1 MRLVVHGIVQG
12 VGFRPAVHRIAA
24 SMGLNGWVQNNGG
37 NVVIELDG
45 DHEVFL
51 DRLMNSLPPLSH
63 VDKVDILDSKTTV
76 TDGFRIIPSSKGQR
90 AAGIPVDTAICPECL
105 REMSDSSDRRGAY
118 PFTSCTDC
126 GARFTLI
133 SELPYDRINTAFSR
147 FEPCSKCRD
156 EYSSTGDRRFHHQT
170 VCCPDCGPHY
180 RLVVDDF
187 ETTDSPIEEFAR
199 MLEDGAIGVAK
210 GWGGMHI
217 CCTLDNIPKMRRWYG
232 REQKPFAVMVRD
244 LDAVRKY
251 SDPDD
256 DEIEALCSPQRPI
269 VLVPKKDGEFN
280 EYASP
285 GLDSIGLFLPYTG
298 MQHLLF
304 QHLKVDALVMTS
316 ANVPGEPMILDDDNV
331 FSMGAD
337 AYLLHDQDILNR
349 ADDSVIRVF
358 DGGMF
363 FIRRSR
369 GHTPAW
375 LPAPAIGTVVALGG
389 QENIAGTLAH
399 NGRMYCTQYIGDADH
414 IGVLEYLDSSIE
426 HLRMLLGADEVSHV
440 ALDLHPGY
448 SNRRLARPMAE
459 RLGAEMVEIQH
470 HWAHAASLLVDANVD
485 EAAVLTL
492 DGSGYGDDGTAW
504 GGEVL
509 LSTLDGYRRVG
520 HLRPIPLLGG
530 EKAVYDIKRLCFA
543 IDGLGGRENSMF
555 EPQDARVLDVMMSKS
570 VTSSSMGR
578 IMDALSC
585 YLGVCDRRSY
595 DGEPAMKLETLL
607 NKGRRSMD
615 YTAEKSGLAVDSVS
629 LITEV
634 IGSSLS
640 KDDKAYTI
648 VSCLIDAMVEQAAD
662 AVQSCGVNCI
672 GVTGGVSYNN
682 AVCSMVKDKVESMGL
697 EFIRHRQVP
706 NGDGGLSVG
715 QAAIALRR
723 TV

>member
-12 VGFRPAVHRIAA
+12 VGFRPAVHRIAE

-45 DHEVFL
+45 DHKEFL
-51 DRLMNSLPPLSH
+51 DRLTDSLPPLAH
-63 VDKVDILDSKTTV
+63 VERVDVLDSETTGEN
-76 TDGFRIIPSSKGQR
+76 GFRIIPSTKGEKG
-90 AAGIPVDTAICPECL
+90 AGIPVDTAICPECL
-105 REMSDSSDRRGAY
+105 KEMDDPNDRRRGY

-133 SELPYDRINTAFSR
+133 SDLPYDRINTAFSK
-147 FEPCSKCRD
+147 FEPCSKCEE
-156 EYSSTGDRRFHHQT
+156 EYSSPGDRRFHHQT
-170 VCCPDCGPHY
+170 VCCPDCGPRY
-180 RLVVDDF
+180 RLVADGVD
-187 ETTDSPIEEFAR
+187 TTDSAIKGFAR

-210 GWGGMHI
+210 SWGGMHI
-217 CCTLDNIPKMRRWYG
+217 CCTMENIPQMRRWYG

-244 LDAVRKY
+244 LEAARRY

-256 DEIEALCSPQRPI
+256 DEVKALISPQRPI
-269 VLVPKKDGEFN
+269 VLVPKKYGRSTED
-280 EYASP
+280 ASP

-304 QHLKVDALVMTS
+304 QHLKGDALVMTS
-316 ANVPGEPMILDDDNV
+316 ANVPGEPMILDDYNIR
-331 FSMGAD
+331 SMDAD
-337 AYLLHDQDILNR
+337 AYLLHDQEILNR

-358 DGGMF
+358 DGGES

-375 LPAPAIGTVVALGG
+375 LKAPGDGTVVALGG

-399 NGRMYCTQYIGDADH
+399 KERMYCTQHIGDADH
-414 IGVLEYLDSSIE
+414 IGVLEYLDSSLG
-426 HLRMLLGADEVSHV
+426 HLRRLLGADEVSHV
-440 ALDLHPGY
+440 VLDRHPGY
-448 SNRRLARPMAE
+448 SNRRLARLMAE
-459 RLGAEMVEIQH
+459 GLGAEMLEVQH
-470 HWAHAASLLVDANVD
+470 HWAHAASLLVDADVD

-492 DGSGYGDDGTAW
+492 DGNGYGDDGTAW

-530 EKAVYDIKRLCFA
+530 EKAVYDIRRLCFA
-543 IDGLGGRENSMF
+543 IDGLAGRENDMF
-555 EPQDARVLDVMMSKS
+555 DPHDARVLDMMMSKS

-585 YLGVCDRRSY
+585 YLNVCDRRSY
-595 DGEPAMKLETLL
+595 DGEPAMKLEPLL

-615 YTAEKSGLAVDSVS
+615 FKAGRSGLVVDSVS
-629 LITEV
+629 LIADV
-634 IGSSLS
+634 IASPLS
-640 KDDKAYTI
+640 KADKAYTI
-648 VSCLIDAMVEQAAD
+648 ISCLIDAMVEQAAD
-662 AVQSCGVNCI
+662 AVQNRGTDCI

-682 AVCSMVKDKVESMGL
+682 AVCSMVKEKVESMGL
-697 EFIRHRQVP
+697 EFIRHRRVP

-723 TV
+723 SL

>member
-12 VGFRPAVHRIAA
+12 VGFRPAVHRIAT
-24 SMGLNGWVQNNGG
+24 SMDVNGWVQNNGG
-37 NVVIELDG
+37 NVVIELDR
-45 DHEVFL
+45 DHEEFL
-51 DRLMNSLPPLSH
+51 DRLMSSLPPLSQ
-63 VDKVDILDSKTTV
+63 VERVEVLDSDAAV
-76 TDGFRIIPSSKGQR
+76 GNGFRIIPSTSGER
-90 AAGIPVDTAICPECL
+90 GAGIPVDTAICPECL
-105 REMSDSSDRRGAY
+105 TEMGDPSDRRAGY

-133 SELPYDRINTAFSR
+133 SELPYDRVNTAFSR
-147 FEPCSKCRD
+147 FEPCPRCKD
-156 EYSSTGDRRFHHQT
+156 EYSSSGDRRFHHQT
-170 VCCPDCGPHY
+170 VCCPECGPRY
-180 RLVVDDF
+180 RLVVDDV
-187 ETTDSPIEEFAR
+187 ETSDSAIEQFAG

-210 GWGGMHI
+210 SWGGMHI
-217 CCTLDNIPKMRRWYG
+217 CCTLENIPKMRRWYG

-244 LDAVRKY
+244 LDAVRRY
-251 SDPDD
+251 SHPDD
-256 DEIEALCSPQRPI
+256 DEVEALCSPQRPI
-269 VLVPKKDGEFN
+269 VLVPKKDGEYS

-285 GLDSIGLFLPYTG
+285 GLDNIGLFLPYTG

-304 QHLKVDALVMTS
+304 QHLKADALVMTS

-331 FSMGAD
+331 RSMGAD

-349 ADDSVIRVF
+349 ADDSVIRMF
-358 DGGMF
+358 DGGRS

-375 LPAPAIGTVVALGG
+375 LPAPGPGTVVALGG

-399 NGRMYCTQYIGDADH
+399 KGRMYCTQYIGDADH

-426 HLRMLLGADEVSHV
+426 HLRRLLGADEVSHL
-440 ALDLHPGY
+440 ALDMHPGY
-448 SNRRLARPMAE
+448 SNRRLARVMAE
-459 RLGAEMVEIQH
+459 RFGAQTMEIQH
-470 HWAHAASLLVDANVD
+470 HWAHAASLLVDAGVD

-509 LSTLDGYRRVG
+509 LSTLDDYRRVG

-530 EKAVYDIKRLCFA
+530 EKAVYDIRRLCFA
-543 IDGLGGRENSMF
+543 IDRLADRENDMF
-555 EPQDARVLDVMMSKS
+555 EPQDSRVLDVMMSKS

-607 NKGRRSMD
+607 NKGKRSMG
-615 YTAEKSGLAVDSVS
+615 YKAESRGLVVDSVS
-629 LITEV
+629 LISE
-634 IGSSLS
+634 IIDSPLS
-640 KDDKAYTI
+640 KQDKAYTI
-648 VSCLIDAMVEQAAD
+648 ISCLIDAMVEQAAD
-662 AVQSCGVNCI
+662 AIQSCGSNCI

-682 AVCSMVKDKVESMGL
+682 AVCSMVKEKVESMGL

-723 TV
+723 SV